1 MTEMNKIKK
10 VMLAVMAA
18 LRAFG
23 IEFDTNVSG
32 FSPYQENL
40 DLEHVVKYNMY
51 KDRQNVEYLKGFHGQ
66 YWKLLDENKGV
77 QIQFVRY
84 IEPTEEEADDW
95 ANFNGYASYIEAQYA
110 IGDMPW
116 REEHLVVEV
125 NFGHLDSFVNAAA
138 PYCWANDN

>member
-1 MTEMNKIKK
+1 MTDMNKIVK

-18 LRAFG
+18 LRTFG

-40 DLEHVVKYNMY
+40 DLKHVVKYNMY
-51 KDRQNVEYLKGFHGQ
+51 KDRNVEYLKGFHGQ

-125 NFGHLDSFVNAAA
+125 HFGHLDSFVGAAA
-138 PYCWANDN
+138 PYCWSRDN